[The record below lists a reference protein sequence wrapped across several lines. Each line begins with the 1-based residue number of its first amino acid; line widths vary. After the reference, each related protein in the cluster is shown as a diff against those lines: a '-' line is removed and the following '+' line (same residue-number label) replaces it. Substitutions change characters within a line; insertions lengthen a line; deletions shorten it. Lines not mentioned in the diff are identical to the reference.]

1 MVTTQKINIL
11 YIITKLELGGAQ
23 KQLICLIRGLDK
35 ERYNIF
41 LFTAQEGILM
51 PEVLSISDLHIKRSN
66 FLERNLNPIKDFLA
80 MIEIFFFIKTNKID
94 IVHTHS
100 SKAGILGRI
109 AGWLAG
115 VKIKVHTVHG
125 WPFHQY
131 QPFLTR
137 VTFVLLEKITSF
149 FTDKLIVVSGPD
161 LRKGVKYVR
170 RNKNKYTLIRY
181 GVELECASSEKTLKM
196 VREELK
202 IKEGDILVGN
212 ISCFKPQKAPL
223 DYLRLAEIIKKSF
236 PAVKFI
242 LVGDGILRKMIE
254 NEILRANLQNNVIL
268 TGWRKDISA
277 ILSSIDIFALTS
289 LWEGMPITVLEAMC
303 CAKPVV
309 ATDTGGI
316 REIVID
322 GYNGFLVNPKDIQT
336 MSQKLLLLLG
346 SKELREKMGSLGR
359 KHLGSKFNLQ
369 SMIQANQDLYA
380 TLNQRYPKSHDN

>member
-149 FTDKLIVVSGPD
+149 FTDKLIVVS
-161 LRKGVKYVR
+161 Y
-170 RNKNKYTLIRY
+170 
-181 GVELECASSEKTLKM
+181 VEL
-196 VREELK
+196 
-202 IKEGDILVGN
+202 
-212 ISCFKPQKAPL
+212 
-223 DYLRLAEIIKKSF
+223 
-236 PAVKFI
+236 
-242 LVGDGILRKMIE
+242 
-254 NEILRANLQNNVIL
+254 
-268 TGWRKDISA
+268 
-277 ILSSIDIFALTS
+277 
-289 LWEGMPITVLEAMC
+289 
-303 CAKPVV
+303 
-309 ATDTGGI
+309 
-316 REIVID
+316 
-322 GYNGFLVNPKDIQT
+322 
-336 MSQKLLLLLG
+336 
-346 SKELREKMGSLGR
+346 
-359 KHLGSKFNLQ
+359 
-369 SMIQANQDLYA
+369 
-380 TLNQRYPKSHDN
+380 